1 MSSVT
6 RITRRLTGLPGAPS
20 ALLNGQLAFNEIDN
34 VLYYG
39 AGDDGLGNATDIRAI
54 NVDANGVNLTGDQ
67 SIAGIKTFTGS
78 IVVPMPTEASHAASK
93 EYVDS
98 KVPSVLGTAGNV
110 SATADAELGTVTID
124 LVDTGVAAGDYTKV
138 TVDAKGRV
146 TAATTLAATDI
157 PTITADKVSDF
168 DAQVQT
174 NSIDQLAA
182 AAADVNLNG
191 NKLIGVANPT
201 QAQDAATKAYVDSVA
216 QGLAPKASVRAATT
230 MNIALTGLLTVDGV
244 VLVEGDRVL
253 VKDQDVAA
261 ENGIYKVV
269 DGQWIRDVDA
279 DTWAELVSAYCF
291 VQEGTLNGD
300 IGFLVTVNNGGI
312 LDTDDVTV
320 SQFTSAGQGSAGLG
334 LYKDGSSFN
343 VGVGAGLA
351 ATADAVELTGQALAL
366 HNLATNGLFART
378 GADTVEA
385 RSIEGTGSV
394 TVTNGDGVAGN
405 PSIALS
411 DSLEAIG
418 GLTGAADKLAYYT
431 GADTAALTDLT
442 AFGRS
447 LLAAVD
453 AAALRTLLGLGT
465 LALQD
470 ADAVAITGGTIDNV
484 VIDGGT
490 F

>member
-1 MSSVT
+1 MSNVV
-6 RITRRLTGLPGAPS
+6 RITRRLTGLAGAPG

-54 NVDANGVNLTGDQ
+54 NSNPDGVKLTGDQ
-67 SIAGIKTFTGS
+67 SIAGEKTFTGA
-78 IVVPMPTEASHAASK
+78 IIVPMPTLASHAASK

-98 KVPSVLGTAGNV
+98 KVPSVVGTTNV
-110 SATADAELGTVTID
+110 SATADAEAGTVTVD
-124 LVDTGVAAGDYTKV
+124 LVDTGVTAGDYTKV

-168 DAQVQT
+168 DAQVRT
-174 NSIDQLAA
+174 SSIDQLADA
-182 AAADVNLNG
+182 VADVNLNG

-201 QAQDAATKAYVDSVA
+201 QAQDAATKSYVDSVA

-230 MNIALTGLLTVDGV
+230 TNIALTGLLTVDGV

-261 ENGIYKVV
+261 ENGIYKVA

-291 VQEGTLNGD
+291 VQEGVLNGD

-312 LDTDDVTV
+312 LDTDDVTI
-320 SQFTSAGQGSAGLG
+320 SQFTSAGQGAAGVG

-343 VGVGAGLA
+343 VGVGAGLT

-366 HNLATNGLFART
+366 HNVATNGLFART
-378 GADTVEA
+378 GAGTVEA
-385 RSIEGTGSV
+385 RTITGTGSV
-394 TVTNGDGVAGN
+394 TVTDGDGVAGN
-405 PSIALS
+405 PTIALS
-411 DSLEAIG
+411 DALDAIG
-418 GLTGAADKLAYYT
+418 GLTGAADKLAYFT
-431 GADTAALTDLT
+431 GADTAATTDIT

-447 LLAAVD
+447 VLAATD
-453 AAALRTLLGLGT
+453 AAALRTLLSLGT

-470 ADAVAITGGTIDNV
+470 ADNVAITGGTIDNV
-484 VIDGGT
+484 IIDGGT

>member
-1 MSSVT
+1 MSNIV
-6 RITRRLTGLPGAPS
+6 RITRRLTGLAGAPS

-39 AGDDGLGNATDIRAI
+39 AGDDGLGNATDVRAI
-54 NVDANGVNLTGDQ
+54 NSNPDGVKLTGDQ
-67 SIAGIKTFTGS
+67 SIAGEKTFTGT
-78 IVVPMPTEASHAASK
+78 IIVPMPTLASHAASK

-98 KVPSVLGTAGNV
+98 KVPSVVGTTNV
-110 SATADAELGTVTID
+110 SATADAEAGTVTVD
-124 LVDTGVAAGDYTKV
+124 LVDTGVTAGDYTKV

-146 TAATTLAATDI
+146 TAAATLAATDI

-168 DAQVQT
+168 DAQVRT

-182 AAADVNLNG
+182 AVADVNLNG

-201 QAQDAATKAYVDSVA
+201 QAQDVATKSYVDTVA

-230 MNIALTGLLTVDGV
+230 TNIALAGLLTVDGV
-244 VLVEGDRVL
+244 DLVEGDRVL
-253 VKDQDVAA
+253 VKDQTIAA

-291 VQEGTLNGD
+291 VQEGVLNGD
-300 IGFLVTVNNGGI
+300 IGFLVTVDNGGI
-312 LDTDDVTV
+312 LDTDDVTI
-320 SQFTSAGQGSAGLG
+320 SQFTSAGQGVAGVG

-343 VGVGAGLA
+343 VGVGAGLT
-351 ATADAVELTGQALAL
+351 ATDDAVELTGQALAL
-366 HNLATNGLFART
+366 HNVATNGLFART
-378 GADTVEA
+378 GAGTVEA
-385 RSIEGTGSV
+385 RTLTGAGSV
-394 TVTNGDGVAGN
+394 TVTDGDGVAGN
-405 PSIALS
+405 PTIALS
-411 DSLEAIG
+411 DALEAIG
-418 GLTGAADKLAYYT
+418 GLTGAADKLAYFT
-431 GADTAALTDLT
+431 GADTATTTDIT

-447 LLAAVD
+447 VLAATD
-453 AAALRTLLGLGT
+453 AAALRTLLSLGT

-470 ADAVAITGGTIDNV
+470 ADNVAITGGTIDNV
-484 VIDGGT
+484 IIDGGA